1 MKILVI
7 NTVSFGTNGIT
18 SVIMNYYRAMNKN
31 DIQMD
36 FLAITKPLDEYI
48 NEFSRNGSHYYILQ
62 RRKNAIKYFLGL
74 IKLMKREKYDL
85 VHVHGNSTNIAL
97 ELFAAKIAGVK
108 VRIAHSHNTSSPHL
122 IVHKLL
128 YPVFRRLVT
137 ARIACGVEAGKWLF
151 KDGDFIVLKNG
162 IDLEKF
168 RYDNAKGELKK
179 QELGLKDKFVI
190 GHIGTYWEQKNHAYI
205 VKLFSSIVEQ
215 CPESALILIGDGPKF
230 DEIENALHERKLGD
244 KVIFVKQTLEVEK
257 YMMSMDVFILPSIYE
272 GFPVV
277 SVEAQASALPCV
289 FSDVV
294 TDATNMTG
302 LIHFVGLDDE
312 EKWIST
318 ILGLHNSNRC
328 SEETIQILTKNGF
341 NIRTNAEFLRKL
353 YFNEIGNA

>member
-31 DIQMD
+31 GIQMD

-48 NEFSRNGSHYYILQ
+48 NEFSINGSRYYILQ
-62 RRKNAIKYFLGL
+62 RRKNAIKYFLDL
-74 IKLMKREKYDL
+74 IKLMKRGKYNL
-85 VHVHGNSTNIAL
+85 VHVHGNSANIAL
-97 ELFAAKIAGVK
+97 ELLAAKLAGVK

-122 IVHKLL
+122 LIHMVL

-137 ARIACGVEAGKWLF
+137 ARIACGEEAGKWLF
-151 KDGDFIVLKNG
+151 RDDDFIVLKNG

-168 RYDNAKGELKK
+168 RYDNSLRELKK
-179 QELGLKDKFVI
+179 QELGLEDKFVI

-215 CPESALILIGDGPKF
+215 RPESALILIGDGPKF
-230 DEIENALHERKLGD
+230 DEIKNALHERKLDD
-244 KVIFVKQTLEVEK
+244 KVIFVKQTLEVEN
-257 YMMSMDVFILPSIYE
+257 YMMLMDVFILPSIYE

-289 FSDVV
+289 FSDVI
-294 TDATNMTG
+294 TDKTNMTG

-312 EKWIST
+312 EKWIKT
-318 ILGLHNSNRC
+318 ILGIYNGNRC
-328 SEETIQILTKNGF
+328 SEETIHILTENGF
-341 NIRTNAEFLRKL
+341 SIRANAEFLRNF
-353 YFNEIGNA
+353 YFDEIRNI